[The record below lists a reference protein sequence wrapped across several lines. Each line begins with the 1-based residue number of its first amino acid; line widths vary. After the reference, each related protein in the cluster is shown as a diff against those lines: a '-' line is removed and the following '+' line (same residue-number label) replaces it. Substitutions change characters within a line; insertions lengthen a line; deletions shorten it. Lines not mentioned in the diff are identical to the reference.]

1 MQLRGIAITK
11 RGTPRES
18 VRVRLRD
25 PERAAERTSCHAT
38 RSRERVAEGVE
49 DFGVCELGREERRL
63 TLREVT
69 TLL

>member
-1 MQLRGIAITK
+1 MQLRGIAFTK
-11 RGTPRES
+11 RGTRCEHG
-18 VRVRLRD
+18 RVRPCD

-63 TLREVT
+63 TLCEVT
-69 TLL
+69 ALL